1 MDCPKCGGI
10 LNKVNIKV
18 RPEYGA
24 DILQDAEQTSEIE
37 IDQCLSCNGVWFDVK
52 ELDQYLAEK
61 LVILDSPKVSKYKE
75 LDKKEGVCPRCKQ
88 KMIKK
93 PAPKHTGF
101 MLDVCEKCKGVWLD
115 SSEID
120 KLENKNF
127 KSKEKRA
134 LIFRHLKEIFSV
146 KEDD

>member
-1 MDCPKCGGI
+1 MDCPKCGGV

-37 IDQCLSCNGVWFDVK
+37 LDQCLSCNGVWFDVK

-61 LVILDSPKVSKYKE
+61 LLILDSPGVSKYKE
-75 LDKKEGVCPRCKQ
+75 LDKKVGTCPRCKQ
-88 KMIKK
+88 KMVKRSG
-93 PAPKHTGF
+93 PKNAGF
-101 MLDVCEKCKGVWLD
+101 MLDVCEKCNGVWLD

-120 KLENKNF
+120 KLEKKNF
-127 KSKEKRA
+127 TVGEKSA
-134 LIFRHLKEIFSV
+134 LIFRHLKEIFSG
-146 KEDD
+146 KEGD